1 MKLYGLD
8 MPAFKDSTAL
18 ANMVL
23 AEKVMTHLL
32 SVFFL
37 PLVITRFSSA
47 IELKLQSHPWEWM
60 GFDGLNH
67 LQCLG
72 SNFMIMNLDFSKR
85 PPFPRIFRFFFSL
98 SPSQLLSFGQKQQ
111 IVYALL
117 SVTSK
122 KFYVGTTKNMM
133 LLRKNLRGD
142 WESFTTI
149 FRSREDTTFFWSRYS

>member
-47 IELKLQSHPWEWM
+47 IELKLQSHP
-60 GFDGLNH
+60 
-67 LQCLG
+67 
-72 SNFMIMNLDFSKR
+72 
-85 PPFPRIFRFFFSL
+85 
-98 SPSQLLSFGQKQQ
+98 
-111 IVYALL
+111 
-117 SVTSK
+117 
-122 KFYVGTTKNMM
+122 
-133 LLRKNLRGD
+133 
-142 WESFTTI
+142 
-149 FRSREDTTFFWSRYS
+149 

>member
-1 MKLYGLD
+1 
-8 MPAFKDSTAL
+8 
-18 ANMVL
+18 
-23 AEKVMTHLL
+23 
-32 SVFFL
+32 
-37 PLVITRFSSA
+37 
-47 IELKLQSHPWEWM
+47 
-60 GFDGLNH
+60 
-67 LQCLG
+67 
-72 SNFMIMNLDFSKR
+72 MIMNLDFSKR